1 MMETINQELLEGYS
15 MQEKQAYIGAIASIA
30 SIDRKTTQDELDYLI
45 ALAESAGVD
54 EDYVKS
60 CANDELNSA
69 LKNNLNTLKNSDLRF
84 ALITDILIFA
94 KSDGQ
99 LSEEEKGKIEEI
111 GNYLNLSHQQ
121 STALNTL
128 VDKSQTVEIE
138 SENPVDQSFLEKSGL
153 SGILKNANIP
163 TASILKGLLG
173 IAAPIIISKLLR
185 GRSNGSNQTS
195 SSGGGLLGSILG
207 SGVGGGLLG
216 SLLGGNSRNN
226 RTTGGL
232 GSILSNLS
240 GTNGYGGLGSMLK
253 NILQRR

>member
-1 MMETINQELLEGYS
+1 METINQELLEGYS

-30 SIDRKTTQDELDYLI
+30 TIDRKTTQEELDYLV

-54 EDYVKS
+54 VDYIMS

-99 LSEEEKGKIEEI
+99 LSEEEKAKIEEI
-111 GNYLNLSHQQ
+111 SNYLNISHQQ

-138 SENPVDQSFLEKSGL
+138 QENPVDQSFLEKTGL

-173 IAAPIIISKLLR
+173 IAAPIIISKLMR
-185 GRSNGSNQTS
+185 GRSNGYNQSSN
-195 SSGGGLLGSILG
+195 GGGLLGSILG
-207 SGVGGGLLG
+207 SGIGGGLLG
-216 SLLGGNSRNN
+216 SLLGGNQRNN
-226 RTTGGL
+226 RSTGGL